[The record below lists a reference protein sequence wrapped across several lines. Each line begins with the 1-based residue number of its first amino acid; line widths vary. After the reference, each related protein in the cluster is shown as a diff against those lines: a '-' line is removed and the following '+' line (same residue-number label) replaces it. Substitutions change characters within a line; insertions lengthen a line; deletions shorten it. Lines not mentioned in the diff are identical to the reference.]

1 VKTMS
6 GDRIIDSRRSLPV
19 PSVQT
24 GKQEAEGGC
33 GVVGLACNVP
43 LEGKYLLQSLVQ
55 MRNRGNGKGGGIAA
69 VGLVPEQLGVSE
81 KILEEDYILQVAYLD
96 RSVRKQVE
104 HEHIRPFFV
113 VDYEAKVDAV
123 DDFHSI
129 SGLEVG
135 PPEVYRYFV
144 RITRDV
150 LADFARKNGL
160 VGLKDNEVEDEFL
173 YQNSYRLNQR
183 YYSSLGEK
191 KAFVVS
197 HGKNMVVL
205 KLVGYGDDVVRY
217 YRLEDFRAHVWMG
230 HHRYP
235 TKGRVWHPGGAHP
248 FVGLHEALVH
258 NGDFANYHSIMEYLA
273 QRNIHPLFLTD
284 TEVSVLL
291 FDLLS
296 RVYKYPLEYLI
307 EALAPTTER
316 DFEMLPEEKKKIYR
330 LIQSTHIHG
339 SPDGPW
345 FFIVARN
352 DVGNNAWQLLGIT
365 DTSMLRPQVFA
376 VQEGPVKIGIIASE
390 RQAIN
395 AVLGK
400 LQEDGKVPSRF
411 ADSYWNARGG
421 SFTDGGAFLFTVRDG
436 KNGKELECADK
447 FGKTTELSKQDWLP
461 NVGSSVSLNASIA
474 IQLQKSPSTQDPL
487 GFYEYIRPA
496 LRDAGFQYVG
506 EILEELKRLAMKGQK
521 SRQFAIRSLS
531 LLYDRIYDT
540 GNKKR
545 SSLLQLYHEALN
557 DVFSAI
563 SLSNYDLYTRRDWK
577 NRSRLTHPLFDE
589 QVLVVDALEFP
600 AEGEKSAA
608 RFVVDAYG
616 QGWKSILVYNL
627 RGHRFI
633 GSGLGP
639 RTNGLKI
646 DCYGDVGDYVASG
659 IDGCEITV
667 HGAAQD
673 QAAQILKYGKLVV
686 HGDVGQAFMYAAKG
700 GDVYVLG
707 NAAGRPLINAVGR
720 PRVVIN
726 GTCLDYLAES
736 FMAGDPC
743 NGGGFVVVNGLKPS
757 FDGRFVEQKYPYP
770 GSNLFSL
777 ASGGAIFI
785 RDPHKRVSS
794 DQLNGGQLADLT
806 ARDWDLILPFL
817 RANEKL
823 FGVSVERDLL
833 TFDGKLLNPSLVY
846 RKIEPIP
853 LQVLA

>member
-1 VKTMS
+1 MS
-6 GDRIIDSRRSLPV
+6 TQRIIDSRKALPV
-19 PSVQT
+19 PKTPIS
-24 GKQEAEGGC
+24 KQEAEGGC

-55 MRNRGNGKGGGIAA
+55 MRNRGNGKDGGIAA
-69 VGLVPEQLGVSE
+69 VGLVPEQLGVSK
-81 KILEEDYILQVAYLD
+81 KILEQDYILQVAYLD
-96 RSVRKQVE
+96 KSVRKKVE
-104 HEHIRPFFV
+104 DEHVRPFFL
-113 VDYEAKVDAV
+113 VDFEARVEAV
-123 DDFHSI
+123 DDYRSI
-129 SGLEVG
+129 PSLEVE
-135 PPEVYRYFV
+135 PPEVYQYFV
-144 RITRDV
+144 KIKRDV
-150 LADFARKNGL
+150 LAKFARKNSL
-160 VGLKDNEVEDEFL
+160 ERLKENEVEDEFL
-173 YQNSYRLNQR
+173 YQNSYRLNQQ

-217 YRLEDFRAHVWMG
+217 YRLEDFRAHVWIG

-316 DFEMLPEEKKKIYR
+316 DFQMLPEEKKKIYR

-352 DVGNNAWQLLGIT
+352 DVEKNAWQLLGIT

-395 AVLGK
+395 AVLAK
-400 LQEDGKVPSRF
+400 LQEDRRIPSRF

-421 SFTDGGAFLFTVRDG
+421 SHTDGGAFLFTVRDG
-436 KNGKELECADK
+436 TDGKELECADK
-447 FGKTTELSKQDWLP
+447 FGRVISVPNQDWLP
-461 NVGSSVSLNASIA
+461 GARTVSLNTSVAV
-474 IQLQKSPSTQDPL
+474 QLQNGPRTRDPL
-487 GFYEYIRPA
+487 GFYEYVRPA
-496 LRDAGFQYVG
+496 VRDTGFQYVG
-506 EILEELKRLAMKGQK
+506 EIIEELKGLASRGQE
-521 SRQFAIRSLS
+521 SLRFAVQSLS

-545 SSLLQLYHEALN
+545 SSLLQQYHEALN
-557 DVFSAI
+557 DVFS
-563 SLSNYDLYTRRDWK
+563 SVPLSNYDLYTRLDW
-577 NRSRLTHPLFDE
+577 NTRSRLIHPLFDS
-589 QVLVVDALEFP
+589 QVLVVDCLEFP
-600 AEGEKSAA
+600 TEGDESAA
-608 RFVVDAYG
+608 RFLVNAYH
-616 QGWKSILVYNL
+616 QGWNNIVLYNL

-673 QAAQILKYGKLVV
+673 QAAQILKYGKLVI

-736 FMAGDPC
+736 LMAGDPY
-743 NGGGFVVVNGLKPS
+743 NGGGFVIVNGLKPS
-757 FDGRFVEQKYPYP
+757 FDGRFVEQEYPYP
-770 GSNLFSL
+770 GGNLFSL

-785 RDPHKRVSS
+785 RDPHRNVSR
-794 DQLNGGQLADLT
+794 DQLNGGRLVDST
-806 ARDWDLILPFL
+806 PKDWELILPY
-817 RANEKL
+817 REENEQL
-823 FGVSVERDLL
+823 FGISIERDLL
-833 TFDGKLLNPSLVY
+833 TVDGKILDPCQVY
-846 RKIEPIP
+846 RKVEPTS
-853 LQVLA
+853 LQELA

>member
-1 VKTMS
+1 MIP
-6 GDRIIDSRRSLPV
+6 DRIVNSRKTLPFSKPPLV
-19 PSVQT
+19 
-24 GKQEAEGGC
+24 KQEAEGGC

-69 VGLVPEQLGVSE
+69 LGLVPEQLGVSE

-96 RSVRKQVE
+96 RSCRRQVE
-104 HEHIRPFFV
+104 DAHIRPFFQVDHESKV
-113 VDYEAKVDAV
+113 VPVE
-123 DDFHSI
+123 DFRSI
-129 SGLEVG
+129 PGLEVE

-144 RITRDV
+144 RVKPEV
-150 LADFARKNGL
+150 LDDFAKRNNLGPMDI
-160 VGLKDNEVEDEFL
+160 GEAEDEFV
-173 YQNSYRLNQR
+173 YQNSYQLNLAF
-183 YYSSLGEK
+183 YSSLGEK

-197 HGKNMVVL
+197 HGKNMIVL
-205 KLVGYGDDVVRY
+205 KLVGYGDDVVKY
-217 YRLEDFRAHVWMG
+217 YRLENLKAHVWIG

-316 DFEMLPEEKKKIYR
+316 DLEMLPEEKKKIYR

-352 DVGNNAWQLLGIT
+352 DVGKNAWQLLGIT

-400 LQEDGKVPSRF
+400 LQEDKRIPSRF

-436 KNGKELECADK
+436 VDGKELECADK
-447 FGKTTELSKQDWLP
+447 FGKSIDLPEQDWLP
-461 NVGSSVSLNASIA
+461 NVGSSVALNASIA
-474 IQLQKSPSTQDPL
+474 VQLQKGPQAQDPL
-487 GFYEYIRPA
+487 GFYEYVRPA

-506 EILEELKRLAMKGQK
+506 EILEELKRLAMKGQE
-521 SRQFAIRSLS
+521 SRQFAIKTLS

-540 GNKKR
+540 GRKKR
-545 SSLLQLYHEALN
+545 SSLLQICQEALN
-557 DVFSAI
+557 DVFSSI
-563 SLSNYDLYTRRDWK
+563 SLSNHDLYTRLDWK
-577 NRSRLTHPLFDE
+577 NRSRLIHPGFDE
-589 QVLVVDALEFP
+589 QVLIVDALEFP
-600 AEGEKSAA
+600 AEGEESAA

-616 QGWKSILVYNL
+616 EGWRNILLYNL

-633 GSGLGP
+633 GSGLGA

-736 FMAGDPC
+736 FMAADPY
-743 NGGGFVVVNGLKPS
+743 NGGGFVVVNGLEPS
-757 FDGRFVEQKYPYP
+757 FDGRFVEQEYPYP
-770 GSNLFSL
+770 GRNLFSL

-785 RDPHKRVSS
+785 RDPYRKVSS
-794 DQLNGGQLADLT
+794 EQLNGGRLADFT
-806 ARDWDLILPFL
+806 MKDWELILPFL
-817 RANEKL
+817 EENERL
-823 FGVSVERDLL
+823 FGISVKKDLL
-833 TFDGKLLNPSLVY
+833 TIQERQLDPCQAY
-846 RKIEPIP
+846 CKIEPIP
-853 LQVLA
+853 LQELT

>member
-1 VKTMS
+1 MTNNK
-6 GDRIIDSRRSLPV
+6 IISSRRNLPIPNILV
-19 PSVQT
+19 

-43 LEGKYLLQSLVQ
+43 LEGEYLLQSLVQ

-69 VGLVPEQLGVSE
+69 LGLDPEQLGVSE
-81 KILEEDYILQVAYLD
+81 KSLREDYILQVAYLD
-96 RSVRKQVE
+96 KSARKQVE
-104 HEHIRPFFV
+104 DRHIHPFFRI
-113 VDYEAKVDAV
+113 DHESKVEAV
-123 DDFHSI
+123 DNYRSI
-129 SGLEVG
+129 QGLEVE

-144 RITRDV
+144 RVNPEV
-150 LADFARKNGL
+150 LQDFAQKKSLQGLKNGEL
-160 VGLKDNEVEDEFL
+160 EDEFV
-173 YQNSYRLNQR
+173 YQNSYRLNLQ

-197 HGKNMVVL
+197 HGKNLIVL
-205 KLVGYGDDVVRY
+205 KLVGYGDDVVKY
-217 YRLEDFRAHVWMG
+217 YQLEDFKAHVWIG

-258 NGDFANYHSIMEYLA
+258 NGDFANYHSIVEYLA
-273 QRNIHPLFLTD
+273 QRSIHPLFLTD

-291 FDLLS
+291 FDLIS

-316 DFEMLPEEKKKIYR
+316 DFEMLPEEKKTIYR
-330 LIQSTHIHG
+330 LIQTSHIHG

-352 DVGNNAWQLLGIT
+352 DVEKNAWQLLGIT

-376 VQEGPVKIGIIASE
+376 LQEGPIKIGIIASE

-395 AVLGK
+395 AVLGR
-400 LQEDGKVPSRF
+400 LQEDSRIPSRF

-421 SFTDGGAFLFTVRDG
+421 SHTDGGAFLFSVKDG
-436 KNGKELECADK
+436 EDGKELECADK
-447 FGKTTELSKQDWLP
+447 FGQEITLPEQEWLHGP
-461 NVGSSVSLNASIA
+461 QADLALNVSVAL
-474 IQLQKSPSTQDPL
+474 QLPKKSPRAQDPL
-487 GFYEYIRPA
+487 GFYEYVRPA
-496 LRDAGFQYVG
+496 LRDAGFQYAG
-506 EILEELKRLAMKGQK
+506 EILEELKRLALKGHE
-521 SRQFAIRSLS
+521 SRHFAIETVS
-531 LLYDRIYDT
+531 LLFDRIYDT
-540 GNKKR
+540 GYKKR

-557 DVFSAI
+557 EIFSTVP
-563 SLSNYDLYTRRDWK
+563 LSNYDLYTRLDWK
-577 NRSRLTHPLFDE
+577 NRLRLAHPGLDS

-600 AEGEKSAA
+600 VEGDESAA
-608 RFVVDAYG
+608 RFVVDAYD
-616 QGWKSILVYNL
+616 QGWKKILLYNL

-686 HGDVGQAFMYAAKG
+686 HGDVGQAFMYASKG

-736 FMAGDPC
+736 FMAGEPY
-743 NGGGFVVVNGLKPS
+743 NGGGFVIVNGLKPS
-757 FDGRFVEQKYPYP
+757 FDGRFVEQEYPYP
-770 GSNLFSL
+770 GGNLFSL
-777 ASGGAIFI
+777 SSGGAIFI
-785 RDPHKRVSS
+785 RDPHRSVSR
-794 DQLNGGQLADLT
+794 DQLNGGRLVDSTLK
-806 ARDWDLILPFL
+806 DWELILPYL
-817 RANEKL
+817 KENEQL
-823 FGVSVERDLL
+823 FGISIEKNLL
-833 TFDGKLLNPSLVY
+833 TVDGKILDPSQVY
-846 RKIEPIP
+846 RKVEPTS
-853 LQVLA
+853 LQELT

>member
-1 VKTMS
+1 MGRDEDCQSLHCLDEAIEIDFSRFWIEECPGPTGEEGSAGEIQMRELT
-6 GDRIIDSRRSLPV
+6 GQRLIDSRRSLPIDR
-19 PSVQT
+19 VQI

-33 GVVGLACNVP
+33 GVVGLACNAP

-69 VGLVPEQLGVSE
+69 VGLVPEQLGVSR

-96 RSVRKQVE
+96 KSVRKLVE
-104 HEHIRPFFV
+104 DEHIRPFFM
-113 VDYEAKVDAV
+113 VDYEARVEAV
-123 DDFHSI
+123 DDYRSI
-129 SGLEVG
+129 PSLELE

-144 RITRDV
+144 RIKRDI
-150 LADFARKNGL
+150 LAEFARRNGL
-160 VGLKDNEVEDEFL
+160 ERLKENEAEDEFL
-173 YQNSYRLNQR
+173 YQNSYRLNQQ
-183 YYSSLGEK
+183 YSSSLGEK

-197 HGKNMVVL
+197 HGKNMDVL

-217 YRLEDFRAHVWMG
+217 YRLEDFKAHVWIG

-291 FDLLS
+291 FDLIS

-316 DFEMLPEEKKKIYR
+316 DFEMLLEEKKKIYR
-330 LIQSTHIHG
+330 LIQTSHIHG

-352 DVGNNAWQLLGIT
+352 DVEKNAWQLLGIT

-400 LQEDGKVPSRF
+400 LQEDQRIPSRF

-436 KNGKELECADK
+436 EDGKELEYADK
-447 FGKTTELSKQDWLP
+447 FGKSIELPVQYWLP
-461 NVGSSVSLNASIA
+461 QAGSSVSLNASIA
-474 IQLQKSPSTQDPL
+474 IQLQNGPKAHDPL
-487 GFYEYIRPA
+487 GFYEYFRHA
-496 LRDAGFQYVG
+496 LRDAGFQYVA
-506 EILEELKRLAMKGQK
+506 EILEELKLVAMKGQE
-521 SRQFAIRSLS
+521 SRRFAIKTLS
-531 LLYDRIYDT
+531 VLYDRIYDT

-545 SSLLQLYHEALN
+545 SSLLQLYREALN
-557 DVFSAI
+557 DVFSSI
-563 SLSNYDLYTRRDWK
+563 SMSNSDLYTRLDWK
-577 NRSRLTHPLFDE
+577 NRSRLIHPGFDE

-600 AEGEKSAA
+600 SEGDESAA
-608 RFVVDAYG
+608 RFVVEGYA
-616 QGWKSILVYNL
+616 QGWRNILLYNL

-639 RTNGLKI
+639 RTNG
-646 DCYGDVGDYVASG
+646 
-659 IDGCEITV
+659 
-667 HGAAQD
+667 
-673 QAAQILKYGKLVV
+673 
-686 HGDVGQAFMYAAKG
+686 
-700 GDVYVLG
+700 
-707 NAAGRPLINAVGR
+707 
-720 PRVVIN
+720 
-726 GTCLDYLAES
+726 
-736 FMAGDPC
+736 
-743 NGGGFVVVNGLKPS
+743 
-757 FDGRFVEQKYPYP
+757 
-770 GSNLFSL
+770 
-777 ASGGAIFI
+777 
-785 RDPHKRVSS
+785 
-794 DQLNGGQLADLT
+794 
-806 ARDWDLILPFL
+806 
-817 RANEKL
+817 
-823 FGVSVERDLL
+823 
-833 TFDGKLLNPSLVY
+833 
-846 RKIEPIP
+846 
-853 LQVLA
+853 

>member
-1 VKTMS
+1 VV
-6 GDRIIDSRRSLPV
+6 GVPV
-19 PSVQT
+19 DKV
-24 GKQEAEGGC
+24 EAEGGC

-43 LEGKYLLQSLVQ
+43 VEGKYLLQSLVQ

-69 VGLVPEQLGVSE
+69 VGLVPEQLGVSQ

-96 RSVRKQVE
+96 KSLRKQVE
-104 HEHIRPFFV
+104 DEHIRPFFV
-113 VDYEAKVDAV
+113 VDHEARVEAV
-123 DDFHSI
+123 EDYRSVP
-129 SGLEVG
+129 GLEVE

-144 RITRDV
+144 RIKETA
-150 LADFARKNGL
+150 LANFARLNGL
-160 VGLKDNEVEDEFL
+160 GGLKDREVKDEFL
-173 YQNSYRLNQR
+173 YQNSYRLNQQ

-217 YRLEDFRAHVWMG
+217 YKLENFKAHVWIG

-316 DFEMLPEEKKKIYR
+316 DFEMLPEEKKGIYR
-330 LIQSTHIHG
+330 SIQSTHIHG

-352 DVGNNAWQLLGIT
+352 DLEKNAWQLLGIT

-400 LQEDGKVPSRF
+400 LQEDQRIPSRF

-421 SFTDGGAFLFTVRDG
+421 SFTDGGAFLFTVTDG
-436 KNGKELECADK
+436 AHGKELECADK
-447 FGKTTELSKQDWLP
+447 FGKTIDLPKQHWLP
-461 NVGSSVSLNASIA
+461 NAGSNVSLNASIA
-474 IQLQKSPSTQDPL
+474 VQLQKGPKSQDPL
-487 GFYEYIRPA
+487 KFYEYVRPA
-496 LRDAGFQYVG
+496 LRDAGFQYAG
-506 EILEELKRLAMKGQK
+506 EVLEELKRLAMKGQE
-521 SRQFAIRSLS
+521 SRQFAIRTLS

-540 GNKKR
+540 GDKKR
-545 SSLLQLYHEALN
+545 SSLLQLHHEALN
-557 DVFSAI
+557 DVFSSI
-563 SLSNYDLYTRRDWK
+563 SLSNYDLYTRLDWK
-577 NRSRLTHPLFDE
+577 NRSRLVHPQSHE
-589 QVLVVDALEFP
+589 QVLVLDALEFP
-600 AEGEKSAA
+600 AEGDESAA
-608 RFVVDAYG
+608 RFLVDANV
-616 QGWKSILVYNL
+616 QGWKNILLYNL

-633 GSGLGP
+633 GSGLGS

-667 HGAAQD
+667 HGSAQD

-736 FMAGDPC
+736 FMAGDPY

-757 FDGRFVEQKYPYP
+757 YDGRYLEHKYPYP

-785 RDPHKRVSS
+785 RDPKRRVSS
-794 DQLNGGQLADLT
+794 EQLNGGRLADLT
-806 ARDWDLILPFL
+806 MTDWELILPL
-817 RANEKL
+817 LEENEKL
-823 FGVSVERDLL
+823 FGISVKKDLL
-833 TFDGKLLNPSLVY
+833 TIKERTLDPRQVY
-846 RKIEPIP
+846 RKIEPIT
-853 LQVLA
+853 LQELA

>member
-1 VKTMS
+1 MMQS
-6 GDRIIDSRRSLPV
+6 QRIIDSRRTLPADDARV
-19 PSVQT
+19 P
-24 GKQEAEGGC
+24 KQEAEGGC
-33 GVVGLACNVP
+33 GVIGFACDFP
-43 LEGKYLLQSLVQ
+43 LEGRYLLQSLVQ

-69 VGLVPEQLGVSE
+69 VGLVSEQLGVSQQV
-81 KILEEDYILQVAYLD
+81 LEQDYILQVAYLD
-96 RSVRKQVE
+96 KSVRKQVE
-104 HEHIRPFFV
+104 NEHIRPSFL
-113 VDYEAKVDAV
+113 VDSEFKVESV
-123 DDFHSI
+123 DDYRSI
-129 SGLEVG
+129 PGLEVE
-135 PPEVYRYFV
+135 PPEVYRYFI
-144 RITRDV
+144 RIKPEA
-150 LADFARKNGL
+150 LAEFTRKNSLG
-160 VGLKDNEVEDEFL
+160 GIRESDVEDEFL
-173 YQNSYRLNQR
+173 YQNSYRLNQKF
-183 YYSSLGEK
+183 YSSLGDK

-197 HGKNMVVL
+197 HGKDMIVL

-217 YRLEDFRAHVWMG
+217 YKLENFKAHVWIG

-284 TEVSVLL
+284 TEVAVLL

-316 DFEMLPEEKKKIYR
+316 DFHMLPEEKKEIYK

-352 DVGNNAWQLLGIT
+352 DVERKAWQLLGIT

-376 VQEGPVKIGIIASE
+376 LQEGPLKIGIIASE

-395 AVLGK
+395 AALAL
-400 LQEDGKVPSRF
+400 LQRDGRIPSRF

-421 SFTDGGAFLFTVRDG
+421 SFTDGGAFLFTVA
-436 KNGKELECADK
+436 NGSAEKTLECTDK
-447 FGKTTELSKQDWLP
+447 FGRTINLPKQDWLAQ
-461 NVGSSVSLNASIA
+461 GDSAVSLNASIA
-474 IQLQKSPSTQDPL
+474 VQLQKGPQVSDPL

-496 LRDAGFQYVG
+496 LRDAGFQYLG
-506 EILEELKRLAMKGQK
+506 EILEELKRLSLKGQE
-521 SRQFAIRSLS
+521 SRGFAIQCLS
-531 LLYDRIYDT
+531 LLYDRIYST
-540 GNKKR
+540 GTKKR
-545 SSLLQLYHEALN
+545 SSMAQLFHEALG
-557 DVFSAI
+557 DVFSSIPLLA
-563 SLSNYDLYTRRDWK
+563 NDVYTRLDWK
-577 NRSRLTHPLFDE
+577 NRTELAHAESTSQTL
-589 QVLVVDALEFP
+589 VLDALDFP
-600 AEGEKSAA
+600 IEGDESAA
-608 RFVVDAYG
+608 RFVVEAYTR
-616 QGWKSILVYNL
+616 GWRSVLLYNV
-627 RGHRFI
+627 RGHRFL

-639 RTNGLKI
+639 RTNGLSI

-659 IDGCEITV
+659 IDGCELIV

-686 HGDVGQAFMYAAKG
+686 HGDVGQAFMYGAKG
-700 GDVYVLG
+700 GEVYVLG

-736 FMAGDPC
+736 FMAGDPH
-743 NGGGFVVVNGLKPS
+743 NDGGFVVVNALKPS
-757 FDGRFVEQKYPYP
+757 LHGEFVDQEYPYP
-770 GSNLFSL
+770 GGNLFSL

-785 RDPHKRVSS
+785 RDPFQRVSGE
-794 DQLNGGQLADLT
+794 QLNGGRLAEFT
-806 ARDWDLILPFL
+806 VKDWELVRPYLEE
-817 RANEKL
+817 NEKL
-823 FGVSVERDLL
+823 FGISIEKNIL
-833 TFDGKLLNPSLVY
+833 TVQGRLLNPRDVY

-853 LQVLA
+853 LQELA

>member
-1 VKTMS
+1 MRALS
-6 GDRIIDSRRSLPV
+6 GQQIIDSRRSLPV
-19 PSVQT
+19 SRIQV
-24 GKQEAEGGC
+24 GSQEAEGGC
-33 GVVGLACNVP
+33 GVVGLACNAP

-69 VGLVPEQLGVSE
+69 VGLVPEQLGVSK

-96 RSVRKQVE
+96 RSVRKRVE
-104 HEHIRPFFV
+104 DEHIRPFFF
-113 VDYEAKVDAV
+113 VDYEGKVDAV
-123 DDFHSI
+123 DDYRSVP
-129 SGLEVG
+129 GLEVE
-135 PPEVYRYFV
+135 PPQVFRYFV
-144 RITRDV
+144 RIKRDV
-150 LADFARKNGL
+150 LADFAHKNGL
-160 VGLKDNEVEDEFL
+160 EGLKENEVEDEFL
-173 YQNSYRLNQR
+173 YQNSYRLNQQF
-183 YYSSLGEK
+183 YSSLGEK

-217 YRLEDFRAHVWMG
+217 YRLEDFKAHVWIG

-316 DFEMLPEEKKKIYR
+316 DFEMLPEDKKKIYR

-352 DVGNNAWQLLGIT
+352 DVERNAWQLLGIT

-376 VQEGPVKIGIIASE
+376 VQKGPVKIGIIASE

-400 LQEDGKVPSRF
+400 LQEDQKIPSRF

-421 SFTDGGAFLFTVRDG
+421 SFTDGGAFLFTVKDG
-436 KNGKELECADK
+436 EDGKELECADK
-447 FGKTTELSKQDWLP
+447 FGKTIELPEQDWLP

-474 IQLQKSPSTQDPL
+474 IQLQKGPGTQDPL
-487 GFYEYIRPA
+487 GFYEYVRPA
-496 LRDAGFQYVG
+496 LKDAGFQYVG
-506 EILEELKRLAMKGQK
+506 EILEELKRLAMKGQE
-521 SRQFAIRSLS
+521 SQQFAIKALS

-540 GNKKR
+540 GRKKR

-557 DVFSAI
+557 DVFASI
-563 SLSNYDLYTRRDWK
+563 SMSNYDLYTRLDWK
-577 NRSRLTHPLFDE
+577 NRAKLVHPLVDE
-589 QVLVVDALEFP
+589 KVLVVDTLEFP
-600 AEGEKSAA
+600 AEGSESAA
-608 RFVVDAYG
+608 RFVVEAYG
-616 QGWKSILVYNL
+616 QGWKNILLYNL

-736 FMAGDPC
+736 FMAGDPHS
-743 NGGGFVVVNGLKPS
+743 GGGFVVVNGLKPS
-757 FDGRFVEQKYPYP
+757 FDGQFVEQEYPYP

-785 RDPHKRVSS
+785 RDPYRKVT
-794 DQLNGGQLADLT
+794 DKQLNGGLLEDFT
-806 ARDWDLILPFL
+806 KEDWELILPFL
-817 RANEKL
+817 EENERL
-823 FGVSVERDLL
+823 FGISVETLL
-833 TFDGKLLNPSLVY
+833 TVQERRLNPGEAY
-846 RKIEPIP
+846 RKIAPIS
-853 LQVLA
+853 LQELS

>member
-1 VKTMS
+1 MTTMS
-6 GDRIIDSRRSLPV
+6 GQGIIDSRRSLPV
-19 PSVQT
+19 SRVPV

-69 VGLVPEQLGVSE
+69 VGLVPEQLGVSK

-96 RSVRKQVE
+96 RSVRKE
-104 HEHIRPFFV
+104 IEEEHIRPFFV
-113 VDYEAKVDAV
+113 VDYEARVDAV
-123 DDFHSI
+123 DDYRSI
-129 SGLEVG
+129 PGLEVE
-135 PPEVYRYFV
+135 PPEVFRYFV
-144 RITRDV
+144 KIKRDA
-150 LADFARKNGL
+150 LAEFARKNNL
-160 VGLKDNEVEDEFL
+160 ESLKDTEARDEFL
-173 YQNSYRLNQR
+173 YQNSYRINQQ

-205 KLVGYGDDVVRY
+205 KLVGFGDDVVRY
-217 YRLEDFRAHVWMG
+217 YKLEDFKAHVWIG

-248 FVGLHEALVH
+248 FVGLNEALVH

-316 DFEMLPEEKKKIYR
+316 DFEMLPVEKKQIYR

-352 DVGNNAWQLLGIT
+352 DAEKNAWQLLGIT

-400 LQEDGKVPSRF
+400 LQEDQRIPSRF

-421 SFTDGGAFLFTVRDG
+421 SFTDGGAFLFTVKDG
-436 KNGKELECADK
+436 LDGKELECADK
-447 FGKTTELSKQDWLP
+447 FGQVIDLPKQEWLP
-461 NVGSSVSLNASIA
+461 TSSAAALNASIA
-474 IQLQKSPSTQDPL
+474 IQLQKGPKAQDPL
-487 GFYEYIRPA
+487 GFYEYVRPA

-506 EILEELKRLAMKGQK
+506 EILEELKRLAMKGQE
-521 SRQFAIRSLS
+521 SRQFAIKTLS

-545 SSLLQLYHEALN
+545 SSLLQLYHEALS
-557 DVFSAI
+557 DVFSSI
-563 SLSNYDLYTRRDWK
+563 SLSNYDTYTRLDWK
-577 NRSRLTHPLFDE
+577 NRSRLIHPGFDE

-600 AEGEKSAA
+600 AEGDDSAA
-608 RFVVDAYG
+608 RLVVDAYG
-616 QGWKSILVYNL
+616 QGWKNILLYNL

-673 QAAQILKYGKLVV
+673 QAAQILKYGKFVV

-736 FMAGDPC
+736 FMAGDPY

-757 FDGRFVEQKYPYP
+757 FDGRFMEQEYPYP
-770 GSNLFSL
+770 GGNLFSL

-785 RDPHKRVSS
+785 RDPHRKVS
-794 DQLNGGQLADLT
+794 DEQLNGGHLADST
-806 ARDWDLILPFL
+806 TKDWELILPFL
-817 RANEKL
+817 EENEKL
-823 FGVSVERDLL
+823 FGISVKKDLL
-833 TFDGKLLNPSLVY
+833 TVRGKPLDPVQIY
-846 RKIEPIP
+846 RKIEPTP
-853 LQVLA
+853 LQELA

>member
-1 VKTMS
+1 MSIMS
-6 GDRIIDSRRSLPV
+6 GQRIIDSRRSLPV
-19 PSVQT
+19 SRVQVN
-24 GKQEAEGGC
+24 KQEAEGGC

-43 LEGKYLLQSLVQ
+43 LEGKYLLQSLLQ

-69 VGLVPEQLGVSE
+69 VGLVPEQLGVS
-81 KILEEDYILQVAYLD
+81 KQILEEDYILQVAYLD
-96 RSVRKQVE
+96 RSVRRQVE
-104 HEHIRPFFV
+104 EEHIRPFFL
-113 VDYEAKVDAV
+113 VDHESRVEAV
-123 DDFHSI
+123 DDYRSI
-129 SGLEVG
+129 PGLEVE
-135 PPEVYRYFV
+135 PPEVFRYFV
-144 RITRDV
+144 RIKPET
-150 LADFARKNGL
+150 LAEFTLKNNLGSL
-160 VGLKDNEVEDEFL
+160 QENEVEDEFL
-173 YQNSYRLNQR
+173 YQNSYRLNLQ

-217 YRLEDFRAHVWMG
+217 YKLEDFKAHVWIG

-248 FVGLHEALVH
+248 FVGLNEALVH

-316 DFEMLPEEKKKIYR
+316 DYEMLPEEKKKIYR

-352 DVGNNAWQLLGIT
+352 DVEKNAWQLLGIT

-376 VQEGPVKIGIIASE
+376 LQEGPVKIGIIASE

-395 AVLGK
+395 AVLTR
-400 LQEDGKVPSRF
+400 LQEDDKIPSRF
-411 ADSYWNARGG
+411 ADVYWNARGG
-421 SFTDGGAFLFTVRDG
+421 SHTDGGAFLFTVRDG
-436 KNGKELECADK
+436 EDGKELECADK
-447 FGKTTELSKQDWLP
+447 FGRVISLPDQDWLP
-461 NVGSSVSLNASIA
+461 EAGSTVSLNASIA
-474 IQLQKSPSTQDPL
+474 VQLEKGTQTRDPL
-487 GFYEYIRPA
+487 GFYEYVHPA

-506 EILEELKRLAMKGQK
+506 EILEELKRLVMKGQE
-521 SRQFAIRSLS
+521 SRRFAIQSLS
-531 LLYDRIYDT
+531 LLSDRIYDT
-540 GNKKR
+540 GSKKR

-557 DVFSAI
+557 DIFSAI
-563 SLSNYDLYTRRDWK
+563 SLSNYDMYTRLDWK
-577 NRSRLTHPLFDE
+577 NRSRLVYPLFDS

-600 AEGEKSAA
+600 VEGEESAA
-608 RFVVDAYG
+608 RFLVDAYG
-616 QGWKSILVYNL
+616 QGWKNILLYNL

-639 RTNGLKI
+639 RTNGLRI
-646 DCYGDVGDYVASG
+646 DCHGDVGDYVASG
-659 IDGCEITV
+659 IDGCEMTV

-736 FMAGDPC
+736 FMAGDPY

-757 FDGRFVEQKYPYP
+757 FDGRFVKQEYPYP

-785 RDPHKRVSS
+785 RDPYRKVSS
-794 DQLNGGQLADLT
+794 DQLNGGRLAEFT
-806 ARDWDLILPFL
+806 VKDWELIRPFL
-817 RANEKL
+817 EENEQL
-823 FGVSVERDLL
+823 FGISVKKDLL
-833 TFDGKLLNPSLVY
+833 TVDDKLLDPCQVY

-853 LQVLA
+853 LQELT

>member
-1 VKTMS
+1 MIPDRLVNSRKT
-6 GDRIIDSRRSLPV
+6 LPFSKPPLV
-19 PSVQT
+19 
-24 GKQEAEGGC
+24 KQEAEGGC

-69 VGLVPEQLGVSE
+69 LGLVPEQLGVSE
-81 KILEEDYILQVAYLD
+81 RILREDYILQVAYLD
-96 RSVRKQVE
+96 KSARRQVE
-104 HEHIRPFFV
+104 DEHIRPFFL
-113 VDYEAKVDAV
+113 VDHESSVEAV
-123 DDFHSI
+123 DDYRSI
-129 SGLEVG
+129 SGLEVE

-144 RITRDV
+144 RVKPEV
-150 LADFARKNGL
+150 LDDFAQKSNL
-160 VGLKDNEVEDEFL
+160 STLKRNELEDEFV
-173 YQNSYRLNQR
+173 YQNSYRLNLQ

-191 KAFVVS
+191 KALVVS
-197 HGKNMVVL
+197 HGKNLIVL
-205 KLVGYGDDVVRY
+205 KLVGYGDDVVKY
-217 YRLEDFRAHVWMG
+217 YRLEDFKAHVWLG

-235 TKGRVWHPGGAHP
+235 TKSRVWHPGGAHP

-291 FDLLS
+291 FDLIS

-330 LIQSTHIHG
+330 LIQTSHIHG

-352 DVGNNAWQLLGIT
+352 DVEKNAWQLLGIT

-376 VQEGPVKIGIIASE
+376 IQEGPVKIGIIASE

-400 LQEDGKVPSRF
+400 LQENQRIPSRF

-436 KNGKELECADK
+436 EDGEELECADK
-447 FGKTTELSKQDWLP
+447 FGQVIELPEQEWLP
-461 NVGSSVSLNASIA
+461 QAGSSLSLNASIA
-474 IQLQKSPSTQDPL
+474 IQLQKGPSTQDPL
-487 GFYEYIRPA
+487 GFYEYVRPA

-506 EILEELKRLAMKGQK
+506 EILEELKRLAMKGQE
-521 SRQFAIRSLS
+521 SRQFAIKSLS

-540 GNKKR
+540 GKKKR

-563 SLSNYDLYTRRDWK
+563 SLSSYDRYTRLDWK
-577 NRSRLTHPLFDE
+577 NRSRLAHPLFDE
-589 QVLVVDALEFP
+589 QGLVVDALEFP
-600 AEGEKSAA
+600 GEGDESAA
-608 RFVVDAYG
+608 RFVVDAYTN
-616 QGWKSILVYNL
+616 GWKNILLYNL
-627 RGHRFI
+627 RGHRFL

-646 DCYGDVGDYVASG
+646 ECYGDVGDYVASG

-736 FMAGDPC
+736 FMAGDPY

-757 FDGRFVEQKYPYP
+757 FDGKFIEQEYPYP
-770 GSNLFSL
+770 GGNLFSL
-777 ASGGAIFI
+777 ASGGAVFI
-785 RDPHKRVSS
+785 RDPYRKVSR
-794 DQLNGGQLADLT
+794 DQLNGGRLADFT
-806 ARDWDLILPFL
+806 RKDWDLILPYL
-817 RANEKL
+817 EENERL
-823 FGVSVERDLL
+823 FGISVARDLL
-833 TFDGKLLNPSLVY
+833 TVADKHLEPHQVY
-846 RKIEPIP
+846 RKIEPIS
-853 LQVLA
+853 LQELA

>member
-1 VKTMS
+1 M
-6 GDRIIDSRRSLPV
+6 V
-19 PSVQT
+19 PI

-69 VGLVPEQLGVSE
+69 VGLVPEQLGVSK

-96 RSVRKQVE
+96 KSVRKQVE
-104 HEHIRPFFV
+104 DEHIRPFFV
-113 VDYEAKVDAV
+113 VDYEARVDTI
-123 DDFHSI
+123 DDYRSVP
-129 SGLEVG
+129 GLEVE

-144 RITRDV
+144 RIKRDV
-150 LADFARKNGL
+150 LAEFGRKNGL
-160 VGLKDNEVEDEFL
+160 AGLKGEVGDEFL
-173 YQNSYRLNQR
+173 YQNSYRLNQQ

-205 KLVGYGDDVVRY
+205 KLVGFGDDVVKY
-217 YRLEDFRAHVWMG
+217 YRLEDFKAHVWIG

-352 DVGNNAWQLLGIT
+352 DVEKNSWQLLGIT

-395 AVLGK
+395 AVLGR
-400 LQEDGKVPSRF
+400 LQEDQKIPSRF

-421 SFTDGGAFLFTVRDG
+421 SFTDGGAFLFTVKDG
-436 KNGKELECADK
+436 EEGKELECADK
-447 FGKTTELSKQDWLP
+447 FGKSIELPEQEWLP
-461 NVGSSVSLNASIA
+461 QAGSSLSLNASIA
-474 IQLQKSPSTQDPL
+474 IQLQRGPSTQDPL
-487 GFYEYIRPA
+487 GFYEYVRPA

-506 EILEELKRLAMKGQK
+506 EILEELKRLAMKGQE
-521 SRQFAIRSLS
+521 SRQFAIKALS
-531 LLYDRIYDT
+531 LLYDRTYDT
-540 GNKKR
+540 GRKKR

-557 DVFSAI
+557 DVFSSI
-563 SLSNYDLYTRRDWK
+563 SSSNYDLYTRLDWK
-577 NRSRLTHPLFDE
+577 NRSRLIHPGFNE

-600 AEGEKSAA
+600 AEGRESAA
-608 RFVVDAYG
+608 RFVVDACG
-616 QGWKSILVYNL
+616 EGWRNLLLYNL

-633 GSGLGP
+633 GSGLGA

-646 DCYGDVGDYVASG
+646 ECYGDVGDYVASG
-659 IDGCEITV
+659 IDGCEIIV

-673 QAAQILKYGKLVV
+673 QAAQILKYGKLVI

-700 GDVYVLG
+700 GEVYVLG
-707 NAAGRPLINAVGR
+707 DAAGRPLINAVGR

-736 FMAGDPC
+736 FMAGDPH

-757 FDGRFVEQKYPYP
+757 FDGIFVEQEYPYP

-785 RDPHKRVSS
+785 RDPFRKVSS
-794 DQLNGGQLADLT
+794 EQLNGGRLADFT
-806 ARDWDLILPFL
+806 TKDWELILPFL
-817 RANEKL
+817 EENESL
-823 FGVSVERDLL
+823 FGISVERDLL
-833 TFDGKLLNPSLVY
+833 TVQERPLDPRQVY
-846 RKIEPIP
+846 RKIEPTT
-853 LQVLA
+853 LQELA